1 MRAVRS
7 RMTVCGLV
15 VVVALAAALVPGRGD
30 AAEEAPEAEVE
41 DAGSPAPEVERA
53 KALLLSGKL
62 VDALELLRRFTAEAP
77 DDPDANFLLGMGAL
91 GALRGRTAP
100 DGSEWTKEAVLAFH
114 DEAVAAFKRVVDS
127 QPGLAR
133 PRLELARALFERGR
147 CQREVERV
155 FEHFFGDDCD
165 AAERQFRRAIAGDV
179 PEAVVGN
186 VNQFIGIIRA
196 RRRLTGHFEV
206 ALAPD
211 SNVNSASSVDCIFI
225 PAFPGLCFRL
235 SEESAATS
243 GLGVTVSAAA
253 DYDHP
258 LTVGQRPG
266 LRPSLR
272 LGGGLYRKEY
282 AGSRFDDMIVS
293 VRAGPRV
300 RTGRAEAGVTARA
313 ERRWTGDDLAHDAVG
328 VGLEAGRALGRRAWL
343 SGGLQWMDHRHPD
356 DRAQHDGPRLAVNVG
371 ANVVLTPAVR
381 AGLNAGWSEVRSQ
394 RATDRNATRTFGAS
408 LRFDLPPVF
417 GVRGFGVDLSET
429 LQLTGYEAANVSVH
443 PDPRKDRLLISRA
456 SLHNRKL
463 DFGGFTPTL
472 SFVNE
477 RRSSNIAH
485 LEYRR
490 NRLEFALQR
499 TF

>member
-15 VVVALAAALVPGRGD
+15 VLVVLAALVPGRGG
-30 AAEEAPEAEVE
+30 AADEAPGTTVE
-41 DAGSPAPEVERA
+41 DAGAPAPEVERA
-53 KALLLSGKL
+53 KALLLAGKL
-62 VDALELLRRFTAEAP
+62 VEALDLLRRLTAEAP
-77 DDPDANFLLGMGAL
+77 EDPDASFLLGMGAL

-100 DGSEWTKEAVLAFH
+100 DGSEWTREAVRAFH
-114 DEAVAAFKRVVDS
+114 DEAVAAFQRVVNT

-155 FEHFFGDDCD
+155 FEHLFGDDCD

-179 PEAVVGN
+179 PETVAGN

-211 SNVNSASSVDCIFI
+211 SNVNSASGVDCIFI
-225 PAFPGLCFRL
+225 PAFPGLCFRPT
-235 SEESAATS
+235 EESAATS
-243 GLGVTVSAAA
+243 GLGVTVSAGA
-253 DYDHP
+253 DYDH
-258 LTVGQRPG
+258 LLGERRRTGAQ
-266 LRPSLR
+266 PSLR
-272 LGGGLYRKEY
+272 LGGALYRKEY
-282 AGSRFDDMIVS
+282 EQSQLDDMIVS
-293 VRAGPRV
+293 VHAGPRV
-300 RTGRAEAGVTARA
+300 RTARAEAGVTARV
-313 ERRWTGDDLAHDAVG
+313 ERRWSGGAPSHDAVG
-328 VGLEAGRALGRRAWL
+328 VALEAGRGLGRRAWL
-343 SGGLQWMDHRHPD
+343 SGGFQWMDHRHPE
-356 DRAQHDGPRLAVNVG
+356 DRSRHDGPRVAVNLG
-371 ANVVLTPAVR
+371 ANLVVTPAVR
-381 AGLNAGWSEVRSQ
+381 AGLKAGWSEVRSE

-417 GVRGFGVDLSET
+417 GLRGFGVGLSES

-443 PDPRKDRLLISRA
+443 PDPREDRLLTSRA
-456 SLHNRKL
+456 SLHNRTL
-463 DFGGFTPTL
+463 EFRGFTPTL

-477 RRSSNIAH
+477 RRSSNVAH
-485 LEYRR
+485 FEYRR
-490 NRLEFALQR
+490 NRVELALQR

>member
-1 MRAVRS
+1 MRVVRT

-15 VVVALAAALVPGRGD
+15 VLVALAALVPGRGD
-30 AAEEAPEAEVE
+30 GAEEAPETTVE
-41 DAGSPAPEVERA
+41 DTGAPAPEVERA
-53 KALLLSGKL
+53 KALLLSGEL
-62 VDALELLRRFTAEAP
+62 VRALDLLRRLTAEAP
-77 DDPDANFLLGMGAL
+77 EDPDANFLLGMGAL

-100 DGSEWTKEAVLAFH
+100 DGSAWTREAVRAFH
-114 DEAVAAFKRVVDS
+114 DEAVAAFQRVVNT
-127 QPGLAR
+127 QPALAR

-147 CQREVERV
+147 CQRAVERV
-155 FEHFFGDDCD
+155 FEHLFGDDCD

-179 PEAVVGN
+179 PEAVAAN

-206 ALAPD
+206 AVAPD

-235 SEESAATS
+235 NEESAATS
-243 GLGVTVSAAA
+243 GLGVIVSAGA

-258 LTVGQRPG
+258 LAEGWRPG
-266 LRPSLR
+266 LQPSLR
-272 LGGGLYRKEY
+272 LGAGLYRKEY
-282 AGSRFDDMIVS
+282 AQSQFDDMIVS
-293 VRAGPRV
+293 VHAGPRV
-300 RTGRAEAGVTARA
+300 RTARAEAGVSARA
-313 ERRWTGDDLAHDAVG
+313 ERRWSGSDLAHDAVG
-328 VGLEAGRALGRRAWL
+328 VGLDAGRALGRRVWL
-343 SGGLQWMDHRHPD
+343 SGGVQWMDHSHPD
-356 DRAQHDGPRLAVNVG
+356 DRSQHDGPRLAANVG

-394 RATDRNATRTFGAS
+394 RATDRNATRSFGAS
-408 LRFDLPPVF
+408 VRFDLPPVF
-417 GVRGFGVDLSET
+417 GVRGFGFGLSES

-443 PDPRKDRLLISRA
+443 PDPREDRLLISRA
-456 SLHNRKL
+456 SLHNRTL
-463 DFGGFTPTL
+463 ELGGFTPTL

-485 LEYRR
+485 VEYRR
-490 NRLEFALQR
+490 NRLELALQR

>member
-1 MRAVRS
+1 MGSWWSWRS
-7 RMTVCGLV
+7 LPPWSRGEVSLRK
-15 VVVALAAALVPGRGD
+15 GR
-30 AAEEAPEAEVE
+30 PESKVE
-41 DAGSPAPEVERA
+41 DAGAPAPEVERA

-62 VDALELLRRFTAEAP
+62 VDALELLRRLTAEAP

-114 DEAVAAFKRVVDS
+114 DEAVAAFKRVVNT

-147 CQREVERV
+147 CQREVDRV
-155 FEHFFGDDCD
+155 FEHLFGDDCD

-196 RRRLTGHFEV
+196 RQRLTGHFEV

-266 LRPSLR
+266 AAAQPSPR
-272 LGGGLYRKEY
+272 GG
-282 AGSRFDDMIVS
+282 
-293 VRAGPRV
+293 
-300 RTGRAEAGVTARA
+300 
-313 ERRWTGDDLAHDAVG
+313 AVP
-328 VGLEAGRALGRRAWL
+328 
-343 SGGLQWMDHRHPD
+343 Q
-356 DRAQHDGPRLAVNVG
+356 
-371 ANVVLTPAVR
+371 
-381 AGLNAGWSEVRSQ
+381 
-394 RATDRNATRTFGAS
+394 
-408 LRFDLPPVF
+408 
-417 GVRGFGVDLSET
+417 GVRGV
-429 LQLTGYEAANVSVH
+429 AVRRH
-443 PDPRKDRLLISRA
+443 DRLGARGPPGTHRA
-456 SLHNRKL
+456 
-463 DFGGFTPTL
+463 
-472 SFVNE
+472 
-477 RRSSNIAH
+477 RRSGRHRARGAA
-485 LEYRR
+485 LDRR
-490 NRLEFALQR
+490 RLGPRSGGRGAGGGPGRSAGGRGCREACSGWTTATPMTGPSITVPGSR
-499 TF
+499 